1 MANGATIADEEPDE
15 PDTCCVGMKAEAWFQ
30 AVADLRS
37 GRTIP
42 GITLLILGGGEPALG
57 LVGPDGQVGAVL
69 RRPPVN

>member
-1 MANGATIADEEPDE
+1 MFADDEPD
-15 PDTCCVGMKAEAWFQ
+15 DTCCVGMQAEAWFQ

-42 GITLLILGGGEPALG
+42 GITLLILDGGEPALG